1 MNLNDQ
7 ELLQLVYKNAEMGR
21 DGLDHLIERTEDR
34 DFRRTLAE
42 QFAEYQFVMDEAR
55 TRLDAFGQEPK
66 GSSTMAVAMLKK
78 LWKFAMEPL
87 STVCDMSS
95 VMTPVL
101 SSMPMT
107 IMKRMVPMTL
117 KRM

>member
-66 GSSTMAVAMLKK
+66 GSSTMAKTAAQWMGDMKCN
-78 LWKFAMEPL
+78 MDSS
-87 STVCDMSS
+87 STN
-95 VMTPVL
+95 L
-101 SSMPMT
+101 AE
-107 IMKRMVPMTL
+107 MVI
-117 KRM
+117 